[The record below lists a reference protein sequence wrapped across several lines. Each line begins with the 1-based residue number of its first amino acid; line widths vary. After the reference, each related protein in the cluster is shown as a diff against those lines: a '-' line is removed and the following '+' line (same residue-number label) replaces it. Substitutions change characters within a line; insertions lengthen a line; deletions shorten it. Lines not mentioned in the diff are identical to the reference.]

1 MAAEKGCTPAQIT
14 LAWVLAQGPDVV
26 ANPGTRYVKRLDE
39 NIGALNVKLTPEEV
53 ARMSAAMPAGA
64 AAGPRYPAAAMKAV
78 YI

>member
-1 MAAEKGCTPAQIT
+1 M
-14 LAWVLAQGPDVV
+14 LAQVPDVV

-39 NIGALNVKLTPEEV
+39 NIGALNVKLSPEEV

-64 AAGPRYPAAAMKAV
+64 AAGSRYPAAAMKAV